1 MSFIEQYEAQLVAAG
16 HRRIERRLRNRVAR
30 WLRTP
35 RRRGA
40 AVVIAALVVGA
51 PATAATVGWNPF
63 DEPNR
68 DARVGTPSLSEGAPD
83 ANLVRMLGVLRRPQ
97 SPAER
102 RFVEGQLRSQGLLR
116 DVAGVHVDYIRV
128 LDFQR
133 GVMLIPVERFGL
145 GYERAAR
152 ANPDVP
158 APNRA
163 ALSNAV
169 CVYDAGGGSAGQSCF
184 TGPRIRSGF
193 AISTGPASGIGVVP
207 DGVERVR
214 LTDGERSGEAS
225 VRDNL
230 FITGGEAPVA
240 PMIVEWLD
248 HQGKVVKRIDLSRPA
263 P

>member
-1 MSFIEQYEAQLVAAG
+1 MSFIEQYETQLVAAG

-30 WLRTP
+30 WLGTP

-40 AVVIAALVVGA
+40 AVVIAALVIGA

-68 DARVGTPSLSEGAPD
+68 DPRVGTPSLSEGPPD
-83 ANLVRMLGVLRRPQ
+83 AALVRMLGVLRRPQ
-97 SPAER
+97 TPAER
-102 RFVEGQLRSQGLLR
+102 RFVERQLRTEGGLR

-128 LDFQR
+128 LDFGR
-133 GVMLIPVERFGL
+133 GVTLIPVDRFGL
-145 GYERAAR
+145 SYERAAR
-152 ANPDVP
+152 GNPSIP
-158 APNRA
+158 PPNRA
-163 ALSNAV
+163 ALSDAV
-169 CVYDAGGGSAGQSCF
+169 CVYDPGGGAVGQSCF
-184 TGPRIRSGF
+184 TAARIRSGF
-193 AISTGPASGIGVVP
+193 AISTGPESGIGMVP

-214 LTDGERSGEAS
+214 LADGERSGQAP

-248 HQGKVVKRIDLSRPA
+248 DRGEVVKRIDLSRPT